1 MKKTI
6 FPLSIFLA
14 LVLVIGISTYVSAVT
29 INDVVRVTPEAV
41 LADMEAGH
49 KILILDIRSKGAY
62 EAMDIRI
69 EGDVR
74 IPPDELEARMYELPM
89 GTEIITYCT

>member
-1 MKKTI
+1 MKKII
-6 FPLSIFLA
+6 FALSLS
-14 LVLVIGISTYVSAVT
+14 LVLGISTYAGAVT
-29 INDVVRVTPEAV
+29 IQDVVRITPEEV

-49 KILILDIRSKGAY
+49 KILILDVRSKGAY

-69 EGDVR
+69 KGDKR
-74 IPPDELEARMYELPM
+74 IAPDDLEARMYELPM